1 MTLYTI
7 QIHLNE
13 DDSPEGALN
22 EIVKW
27 RKSQGL
33 PLFKD
38 S

>member
-1 MTLYTI
+1 
-7 QIHLNE
+7 
-13 DDSPEGALN
+13 DSPEGALN
-22 EIVKW
+22 EVIKW

>member
-1 MTLYTI
+1 MYYPDTP
-7 QIHLNE
+7 E

-33 PLFKD
+33 PFFKD